1 MRLFLLTA
9 LGLILGWLAANSIQL
24 GYLERWQI
32 VSPPPQPPSRLY
44 LLLPLH
50 DLYVRGPAGDLY
62 LTYSDTGLWEP
73 VDSVPTDPHPEAQ
86 SSLCN
91 TSSIPHLPFTRRP
104 PGASQCLEIRYP
116 MHETGFRVAYALSP
130 DGQIWEWSHGRGVWE
145 GLAYCATLP
154 IIGASLGLLLGVIL
168 SRVQSA
174 SKPQAGA

>member
-9 LGLILGWLAANSIQL
+9 LGLILGWLAANSIQS

-32 VSPPPQPPSRLY
+32 VSPPPQTPSRLY

-50 DLYVRGPAGDLY
+50 DLYVTGPDGDVY
-62 LTYSDTGLWEP
+62 LTYSDTGIWEA
-73 VDSVPTDPHPEAQ
+73 VGSVPTDPHPEAQ
-86 SSLCN
+86 SNLCH

-104 PGASQCLEIRYP
+104 PGGSQCLEIRYP
-116 MHETGFRVAYALSP
+116 MLETGFRVAYALSP

-154 IIGASLGLLLGVIL
+154 VIGAFLGLLLGVIL
-168 SRVQSA
+168 SRVLRN
-174 SKPQAGA
+174 SKTQAGA